1 MLPLVDRAG
10 IWYWA
15 GMCLSG
21 AFLFYHVGKLTA
33 SGSKVLASRVLHAS
47 VLYLPVVLGI
57 MVFWKA

>member
-1 MLPLVDRAG
+1 MSLA
-10 IWYWA
+10 
-15 GMCLSG
+15 G

-57 MVFWKA
+57 MVFWKP